1 MVRVTPPIITPGMV
15 KKQVAAVMNEN
26 PPAGGKPPTDAQVDE
41 AMQRYL
47 AANPVRNGIDG
58 RPGKDATQE
67 EIAAAAAQWLEA
79 NPPAPGKDG
88 APGAKGDPG
97 ADGAPGAPGRD
108 GAPGTP
114 AQPPTETQVL
124 SAVST
129 VIAANP
135 PANGKSVELRTF
147 SGYIQFR
154 QEGGAWSN
162 LVSLESLTGARG
174 PSSLVQLP
182 NVTITQTAAVAIQ
195 AGVRTVTIAN
205 ITGVKAGDA
214 LLLIPVT
221 DLPAG
226 YAIHNAWST
235 ADGSIKVT
243 LSAPLLAIGAS
254 YSITCRLVALR

>member
-1 MVRVTPPIITPGMV
+1 MV
-15 KKQVAAVMNEN
+15 KKQVAAVMNES
-26 PPAGGKPPTDAQVDE
+26 PPVGGQPPTNAQMDE
-41 AMQRYL
+41 ALQRYL
-47 AANPVRNGIDG
+47 AANPVRNGADG

-97 ADGAPGAPGRD
+97 ADGEP

-114 AQPPTETQVL
+114 APPPTETQVL

-147 SGYIQFR
+147 NGYIQFR
-154 QEGGAWSN
+154 QEGGTWAN

-182 NVTITQTAAVAIQ
+182 NVTITQTAAVVVQ
-195 AGVRTVTIAN
+195 AGIRTVTIAN

-235 ADGSIKVT
+235 VDGSIKVT
-243 LSAPLLAIGAS
+243 LTAPLLAIGAN
-254 YSITCRLVALR
+254 YSITCKLVALR